1 MQLKYSILIVTIGA
15 VFLWSS
21 GCRKP
26 FGISGNNQVT
36 TETRQ
41 MVSFD
46 KIVNEGSF
54 NVYITQD
61 SIYQVIVEAESN
73 LIPHIKTRV
82 NGNSLIIETKE
93 SLNNNNPMNIYVKTP
108 TINGVYLK
116 GSGYMNLDSLNTDQL
131 QLEISGSGNIRGE
144 AVANTINAEISGS
157 GSIFFEAYA
166 SNIETKISGSGILD
180 LMGESNTATHTI
192 SGSGDINAF
201 SFIQKECTAEISG
214 SGNMYLHVIDYL
226 DVNISGSGTVFY
238 IGDPQLTIKITGSG
252 SVIHQ

>member
-15 VFLWSS
+15 VLLWSS

-46 KIVNEGSF
+46 KIANEGSF

-82 NGNSLIIETKE
+82 NGNTLIIETRE
-93 SLNNNNPMNIYVKTP
+93 SLNNHSPMNIYVKTP
-108 TINGVYLK
+108 VINGVYLK
-116 GSGYMNLDSLNTDQL
+116 GSGYMNLDSLNTNHL

-144 AVANTINAEISGS
+144 AVASTINAEISGS
-157 GSIFFEAYA
+157 GSIFLEA
-166 SNIETKISGSGILD
+166 SVSSIETKISGSGILD
-180 LMGESNTATHTI
+180 LLGESNTAKHTI

-201 SFIQKECTAEISG
+201 SFIQKDCIAKISG

-252 SVIHQ
+252 SVVKQ

>member
-15 VFLWSS
+15 VLLWSS

-61 SIYQVIVEAESN
+61 SIYQVVVEAESN
-73 LIPHIKTRV
+73 LIPHIKTLV
-82 NGNSLIIETKE
+82 NGNTLIIDTRE
-93 SLNNNNPMNIYVKTP
+93 SLNSHSPMNIYVKTP
-108 TINGVYLK
+108 VINGIYLK
-116 GSGYMNLDSLNTDQL
+116 GSGYMNLDSLNTDHL
-131 QLEISGSGNIRGE
+131 KLEISGSGNISGV
-144 AVANTINAEISGS
+144 AIANTIYAEISGS
-157 GSIFFEAYA
+157 GNIFLEA
-166 SNIETKISGSGILD
+166 STSSIETKISGSGILD
-180 LMGESNTATHTI
+180 LMGESNAAIHTI
-192 SGSGDINAF
+192 SGSGDINAY
-201 SFIQKECTAEISG
+201 SFIQKECTAKISG

-226 DVNISGSGTVFY
+226 NVNISGSGSVFY

-252 SVIHQ
+252 SVVKQ